1 MGGPFCSF
9 FMKGD
14 AMVKKLVLI
23 FFLSYIML
31 SILGH
36 VNDYDIKSADFDV
49 VLDEEGNALIH
60 EIWVVN
66 QEGKRYGF
74 TKEVANPVYELKY
87 DSLEVLDF
95 KIDGKPCNEVVDN
108 KYVTDNTYFAGD
120 KTVNWEDYKQE
131 EDLGVEVSEPILRHS
146 WFKQAENEEVVYE
159 ATYKLNNV
167 VKQIDE
173 DSAGFRYE
181 FLNKYFRSTIDK
193 LNITIKIPDKIVCN
207 TISTFSDGIEKGPG
221 YINYTQA
228 NRSGEL
234 IFDVKMPLSVFKTE
248 LTEIPM
254 RDMNRWNVLEYLLL
268 SMMSAPLWGPFVVI
282 GLIKLDPVYRYKKLR
297 GIVG

>member
-1 MGGPFCSF
+1 
-9 FMKGD
+9 
-14 AMVKKLVLI
+14 MVKKLVLI

-31 SILGH
+31 NILGH

-60 EIWVVN
+60 ETWVVN

-95 KIDGKPCNEVVDN
+95 KIDGETCDEVIDN
-108 KYVTDNTYFAGD
+108 KYTADNTYYAGD
-120 KTVNWEDYKQE
+120 KTVKWEDYKQE

-159 ATYKLNNV
+159 ATYQLNNI

-173 DSAGFRYE
+173 THAGFRYE
-181 FLNKYFRSTIDK
+181 FLNKYFKSTIDR
-193 LNITIKIPDKIVCN
+193 LNITVRMPEKILCS
-207 TISTFSDGIEKGPG
+207 TISTFATGIEEGPG
-221 YINYTQA
+221 YIKYNQV

-234 IFDVKMPLSVFKTE
+234 VFDVKMPLSVFKSE
-248 LTEIPM
+248 LTKVPM
-254 RDMNRWNVLEYLLL
+254 RDMNKWNILEYLLL
-268 SMMSAPLWGPFVVI
+268 TLMSAPLWGPFVVLGI
-282 GLIKLDPVYRYKKLR
+282 IKFDPLYRIKQYAK
-297 GIVG
+297 V